1 MLSASEGKRE
11 ASEEHQTR
19 PRRAC
24 PARHDRPF
32 HPCFRSPE
40 KREKLRPVLQAIC
53 YSNLQ
58 WALVAHI
65 CDEVNICHIVSAE

>member
-24 PARHDRPF
+24 LARHARPF
-32 HPCFRSPE
+32 HPSFRSPE
-40 KREKLRPVLQAIC
+40 KREKIRPVLQLFATQTHNELWLRT
-53 YSNLQ
+53 S
-58 WALVAHI
+58 VTR
-65 CDEVNICHIVSAE
+65 